1 MKCYRN
7 WKGSN
12 MAIING
18 YTFTDVMNA
27 IRQDASPQYQD
38 RIPELNDANF
48 REFASGVSIPVFFNE
63 WHNALINR
71 IGLTILK
78 NRAWENP
85 LAFLKKGELGL
96 GEVVQEIYVGLIDAH
111 KWESFTTETD
121 AGKLYKTEKPDVSS
135 AYHVVNR
142 MDVYE
147 VSYNR
152 AQIEKAFVSPNAL
165 EQFVIGIIE
174 RLYTS
179 DMLDEYLYMKE
190 LIKVYDER
198 GLFNYQT
205 ISEDGTFEE
214 LITKVRAMSNKF
226 TFMNDSFTGLG
237 VMQHTPKDE
246 QVILISA
253 DLDAAI
259 DVTVLA
265 SAFNMDK
272 AEFLARRIVLD
283 DLGVEDGVLALVSKD
298 WFMVYDKLRE
308 MRMLPNEQTLELKY
322 FYHVHQVIS
331 TSLLENAVLFTHK
344 TYEKPVEIEI
354 DELVEDKLTATKG
367 QWITLT
373 PTVLNEGGTVDDTN
387 QAVVYEI
394 DVTAKPGTKMEGNR
408 LYVDLLQEENFFVK
422 VSALHNKDIFLEF
435 EVEIA

>member
-1 MKCYRN
+1 
-7 WKGSN
+7 
-12 MAIING
+12 MAIIKG
-18 YTFTDVMNA
+18 YTFADVMNA
-27 IRQDASPQYQD
+27 VRNDASAQYQE

-63 WHNALINR
+63 WHDALINR
-71 IGLTILK
+71 IGLTVLK

-85 LAFLKKGELGL
+85 LAFLKRGELGL

-111 KWESFTTETD
+111 KWESYTTETD
-121 AGKLYKTEKPDVSS
+121 AGKLYKTEKPDTTA

-165 EQFVIGIIE
+165 EQFVLGIIE

-190 LIKVYDER
+190 LLKIYDER
-198 GLFNYQT
+198 GLYHYVT
-205 ISEDGTFEE
+205 IDADGTFEE

-226 TFMNDSFTGLG
+226 TFMNDKFTGLG
-237 VMQHTPKDE
+237 VMQHAPKDE

-265 SAFNMDK
+265 SAFNMNK
-272 AEFLARRIVLD
+272 TEFLARRIVLD
-283 DLGVEDGVLALVSKD
+283 DLGVEDGVLALVSRD

-344 TYEKPVEIEI
+344 KYEKPVEVEVA
-354 DELVEDKLTATKG
+354 ELELGKLAATKG

-373 PTVLNEGGTVDDTN
+373 PTVLQTDGTTKDTN

-394 DVTAKPGTKMEGNR
+394 DATAKPATKMEGNR
-408 LYVDLLQEENFFVK
+408 LYVDLMQEDNFFVK
-422 VSALHNKDIFLEF
+422 VSALHNKDVYLEF
-435 EVEIA
+435 EVEVA